1 MNHSLWVVVLAYLS
15 ETFEELNKLN
25 STRQGKQTH
34 YITLSDKVSAFTKKL
49 DLWKRRLFQGNF
61 EMFDQ
66 LYEITE
72 KPENVEIN
80 KQLLINLISGHIQ
93 SMQGQF

>member
-1 MNHSLWVVVLAYLS
+1 MAYLA

-25 STRQGKQTH
+25 ASRQGKQTH
-34 YITLSDKVSAFTKKL
+34 YISLSDKVSAFTKKL
-49 DLWKRRLFQGNF
+49 DLLKRGLFQGNF
-61 EMFDQ
+61 DMFDQ

-80 KQLLINLISGHIQ
+80 KQLLINLISGHIR
-93 SMQGQF
+93 SMQAQF